1 MTDFDEVLE
10 RLVNDPAFQAA
21 LRADPDQALRGYR
34 LDPDERALLDAQVD
48 SGAGADRT
56 VESRISKSGIAGTI
70 GPVVSAFGLVPTES
84 PGASVSAAYGVA
96 MEAPSHHVDVV
107 MTAGPADMHAAATY
121 GPADLHA
128 AAAYGPA
135 APEVAAAYGPADSD
149 AAAAYGPADPDAA
162 AYGPAGGSS

>member
-34 LDPDERALLDAQVD
+34 LEPDERALLDAQVD
-48 SGAGADRT
+48 SGAGNDRT

-70 GPVVSAFGLVPTES
+70 GPVVSAFGLVPMES

-96 MEAPSHHVDVV
+96 MEAPSHPVDVV
-107 MTAGPADMHAAATY
+107 MTAGEVHPAAAY
-121 GPADLHA
+121 GAADLHA
-128 AAAYGPA
+128 AAAYGAA
-135 APEVAAAYGPADSD
+135 APE
-149 AAAAYGPADPDAA
+149 AAAAYGPADPDVAA
-162 AYGPAGGSS
+162 AYGPADPDPATYGAAGGSS